1 MSPTDASV
9 LIRVIPP
16 EFRGPDFTFA
26 RNNVYRRVAGDGGK
40 VVHRLVGQ
48 LQDGPPARL
57 PVAQAARLFGG
68 GGQMALQ
75 ALSALGS
82 VASVANLGVC
92 VVGFIHVSRGLRRV
106 EARLERV
113 EQKLDA
119 VAELVGVVDQK
130 VDQLLGL
137 AGVQIAALAEIHGLL
152 LSFQTAK
159 VHRALETLDF
169 RVGAGVSPHDTP
181 EIMAA
186 AAILHEYRV
195 WLAHTRTADP
205 KRPLSARAELLRA
218 EVLVAVAE
226 ARARCSVDD
235 AAFAAREL
243 ESVLEGVRAEAGWM
257 RERVLSSASLPAFL
271 ACNVPGVE
279 DMHAE
284 AAEAW
289 SWLDRKS
296 QGHSR
301 RLFLRETAHSYNVLS
316 QRLRSVGLLARG
328 GGSVPTDVATYD
340 EPMAS
345 DADAASL
352 LLAVRLARNL
362 ESSLAMCTVVDVLGE
377 SGRLLLAA
385 TDPAASPAVSLELV
399 TTAA

>member
-16 EFRGPDFTFA
+16 EFRGPGFTFT
-26 RNNVYRRVAGDGGK
+26 RNNVYRNVVGEGGK
-40 VVHRLVGQ
+40 VVRRLVGQ
-48 LQDGPPARL
+48 LQEGSPVQL

-68 GGQMALQ
+68 GGQIALQ
-75 ALSALGS
+75 ALSAIGS
-82 VASVANLGVC
+82 VASIANLAVC
-92 VVGFIHVSRGLRRV
+92 VVGFIHVSKGLRRI

-137 AGVQIAALAEIHGLL
+137 AGAQIAALAEIHGLL

-169 RVGAGVSPHDTP
+169 RVNAGVSPHHAP

-195 WLAHTRTADP
+195 WLAHTRVADP

-226 ARARCSVDD
+226 ARARCSVND

-243 ESVLEGVRAEAGWM
+243 ESVLDGVRAEAESM
-257 RERVLSSASLPAFL
+257 RERVLASAALPALL
-271 ACNVPGVE
+271 ACNVPGVD
-279 DMHAE
+279 DMHHE

-301 RLFLRETAHSYNVLS
+301 RYFLRETTHSYNRLS
-316 QRLRSVGLLARG
+316 QRLRSVGLLIRSG
-328 GGSVPTDVATYD
+328 GPVPTDIATYY

-345 DADAASL
+345 DADAASF
-352 LLAVRLARNL
+352 LLAVRLGRNL
-362 ESSLAMCTVVDVLGE
+362 ESSLAMCTAVDVLGE
-377 SGRLLLAA
+377 SGRLLLMA
-385 TDPAASPAVSLELV
+385 TDPAASPALSLELV
-399 TTAA
+399 TIAA

>member
-1 MSPTDASV
+1 MSPTDAAV
-9 LIRVIPP
+9 LIRMIPA
-16 EFRGPDFTFA
+16 EFRGPDFTVT
-26 RNNVYRRVAGDGGK
+26 RNNVYRRVAGEGGK
-40 VVHRLVGQ
+40 VALRLVGQ
-48 LQDGPPARL
+48 LQDGPPTRL

-68 GGQMALQ
+68 GGQIALQ
-75 ALSALGS
+75 ALSAIGS
-82 VASVANLGVC
+82 VASVANLAVC
-92 VVGFIHVSRGLRRV
+92 VVGFIHVSKGLRRI

-119 VAELVGVVDQK
+119 VADLVGVVDQK

-137 AGVQIAALAEIHGLL
+137 AGTQIAALAEVHGLL

-169 RVGAGVSPHDTP
+169 RVGVGASARDTP

-186 AAILHEYRV
+186 AAVLHEYRV
-195 WLAHTRTADP
+195 WLAHTRMADP
-205 KRPLSARAELLRA
+205 TRPLSARAELLRA

-226 ARARCSVDD
+226 ARARCSVND
-235 AAFAAREL
+235 APFAAKEL
-243 ESVLEGVRAEAGWM
+243 ESVLDGIRGEGSWM
-257 RERVLSSASLPAFL
+257 RERLMESAALPAFL

-284 AAEAW
+284 AVDAW

-301 RLFLRETAHSYNVLS
+301 RLFLRETTHSYNVLS
-316 QRLRSVGLLARG
+316 QRLRSVGLLARAG
-328 GGSVPTDVATYD
+328 GAPTDNATYY
-340 EPMAS
+340 EPMVS

-352 LLAVRLARNL
+352 LLAVRLGRNL
-362 ESSLAMCTVVDVLGE
+362 ESSLAMCTVVEVLGE
-377 SGRLLLAA
+377 PGHLLLLA
-385 TDPAASPAVSLELV
+385 TEHPASPAVSLELV
-399 TTAA
+399 KEHA